1 MQHIILKIIEVSM
14 SENIFDFSKQK
25 INGQNNTQKSE
36 NEHQNIDENMVNDY
50 LNKYKGYS
58 QEQLIDEF
66 LKVTNESRKS
76 GTLDSQKINE
86 VVSKLTPFLSDSQ
99 KKGLNDLLN
108 KLNV

>member
-50 LNKYKGYS
+50 L
-58 QEQLIDEF
+58 
-66 LKVTNESRKS
+66 
-76 GTLDSQKINE
+76 KI
-86 VVSKLTPFLSDSQ
+86 LYP
-99 KKGLNDLLN
+99 
-108 KLNV
+108 